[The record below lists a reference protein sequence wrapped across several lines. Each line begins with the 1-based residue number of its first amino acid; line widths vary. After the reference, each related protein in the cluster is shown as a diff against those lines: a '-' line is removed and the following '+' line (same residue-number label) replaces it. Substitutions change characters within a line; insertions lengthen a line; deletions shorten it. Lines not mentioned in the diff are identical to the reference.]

1 MNTNAVNGKFFNRNV
16 NQPQF
21 EFNHLLNP
29 ILNEFKW
36 HLRDEIFHLEQTNI
50 KNLLVFISHM
60 SHIDEGAR
68 RKYSHCRLKNRKI
81 ILNKITN
88 TTTTTLVDPKPKT
101 NASKLLS
108 VNHLRVSSLLKTFTL
123 LEVT

>member
-1 MNTNAVNGKFFNRNV
+1 M

-21 EFNHLLNP
+21 EYNHLLNP

-88 TTTTTLVDPKPKT
+88 TTTTTIVDPKPKT
-101 NASKLLS
+101 TSNCLI
-108 VNHLRVSSLLKTFTL
+108 V
-123 LEVT
+123 